1 MKPNNPSP
9 FLPVRKELT
18 EDDLLRHFSLGE
30 AFKMVYLPIILT
42 KSAFD
47 YADFA
52 RRICAEK
59 RLSFNKP
66 CREIRQAVEDW
77 NRRYAY
83 TVRMESQDKLQAK
96 VESFFEEADNSLQV
110 LWYTI
115 KNQLAKQFP
124 QVGNYDLLANIYMA
138 VILLDY
144 VRKVETVAGQ
154 EIRRRT
160 GAPYVAM
167 VSPEC
172 VRIRRALMGIAGAY
186 KMDNTD
192 TLRAAIRALAL
203 KADKM
208 VQVVVTHNYTSSD
221 AQRMTY

>member
-1 MKPNNPSP
+1 MQHFTLNEA
-9 FLPVRKELT
+9 FRMAYLPV
-18 EDDLLRHFSLGE
+18 
-30 AFKMVYLPIILT
+30 ILT

-47 YADFA
+47 YADFVC
-52 RRICAEK
+52 RICSEK

-96 VESFFEEADNSLQV
+96 VESFFDEADNSLQAM
-110 LWYTI
+110 WYTI
-115 KNQLAKQFP
+115 KNQLAKQYP
-124 QVGNYDLLANIYMA
+124 EVTNYDLLANIYMA

-144 VRKVETVAGQ
+144 VRKFEAVAGM
-154 EIRRRT
+154 EIHRRT

-192 TLRAAIRALAL
+192 TLRIAIRALAL

-208 VQVVVTHNYTSSD
+208 VQVIVTHNPTSSD
-221 AQRMTY
+221 AQQMKY

>member
-1 MKPNNPSP
+1 MER
-9 FLPVRKELT
+9 FTLA
-18 EDDLLRHFSLGE
+18 E
-30 AFKMVYLPIILT
+30 AFRMVYLPIILT

-59 RLSFNKP
+59 RLNFSKP

-77 NRRYAY
+77 NRRYTY

-154 EIRRRT
+154 EIHRRT

-172 VRIRRALMGIAGAY
+172 VRIRRALMDIAGAY
-186 KMDNTD
+186 RMDNTG
-192 TLRAAIRALAL
+192 TLRLAIRALAL

-208 VQVVVTHNYTSSD
+208 VQVTVTD
-221 AQRMTY
+221 